1 MRKIRETLRLRYE
14 SKLSF
19 AQIGRALSLSKSVV
33 GKLLLLAQEAGL
45 SWPLPEGLSDEA
57 LERRLYPPRYP
68 RSTRFVAPDFAWVHQ
83 ELKRKDVT
91 LQLLWEEYRANHAGP
106 TYRYTSFCVGYRAWA
121 MGLKRSMR
129 QLHRAGEKCFVDYA
143 GGTVPLI
150 DAASG
155 EIRPAQIFVAALGAS
170 DYTFACATATQ
181 SMADWIGAQIRALEF
196 FGGVPAI
203 VVPDQTRALVGQP
216 CRYEPEIQRT
226 YEDFARHYATVIIPA
241 RPRKPRDKAKA
252 EVAVQVVQ
260 RWILA
265 RLRHRR
271 FFSLGELNAA
281 IAELVTE
288 LNNRPFKK
296 LPGNRR
302 SAFEALDR
310 PMLKPLPAER
320 FVLRTWRVARPNIDY
335 HVEVDGHYYSV
346 PHELVR
352 ERIEVCLS
360 AATVECFHKGVRVAS
375 HVRSSRRGG
384 FSTVPEHMPASHRA
398 HLEWSPGRLLNWAL
412 RIGTSTRDCVQWQ
425 LTHRP
430 HPEQGYRACLG
441 LMRLAKLY
449 GPSRLEAACAVAL
462 AIQAPLY
469 KSIASILKTGRD
481 HLASSSI
488 HPEAEQQLPAHENVR
503 GSKYYH

>member
-14 SKLSF
+14 AKLSL
-19 AQIGRALSLSKSVV
+19 AQIGRALSLSKGVV
-33 GKLLLLAQEAGL
+33 GKLLVLAQEAGL
-45 SWPLPEGLSDEA
+45 AWPLPEALTDEA
-57 LERRLYPPRYP
+57 LELRLYPPRCP
-68 RSTRFVAPDFAWVHQ
+68 KGTKFVAPDFAWAHQ
-83 ELKRKDVT
+83 ELKRKGVT
-91 LQLLWEEYRANHAGP
+91 LQLLWEEYRANTAGP

-129 QLHRAGEKCFVDYA
+129 QLHRAGEKLFVDYA
-143 GGTVPLI
+143 GDTVPLI

-170 DYTFACATATQ
+170 NYTFACATATQ

-216 CRYEPEIQRT
+216 CRYEPEVQRT
-226 YEDFARHYATVIIPA
+226 YEEFARHYATVIIPA
-241 RPRKPRDKAKA
+241 RPRKPRDKAKV

-281 IAELVTE
+281 IAELLTE
-288 LNNRPFKK
+288 LNERPFRK

-302 SAFEALDR
+302 SAFEALER
-310 PMLKPLPAER
+310 PALKPLPAQA

-335 HVEVDGHYYSV
+335 HVEIDAHFYSV

-360 AATVECFHKGVRVAS
+360 AGTVECFHKGVRVAS
-375 HVRSSRRGG
+375 HARSTRRGG

-412 RIGTSTRDCVQWQ
+412 RIGTATRDCVQWQ

-449 GPSRLEAACAVAL
+449 GPARLEAACAVAL
-462 AIQAPLY
+462 AIHAPLY

-481 HLASSSI
+481 RLATSSSP
-488 HPEAEQQLPAHENVR
+488 PEPEQQLPAHPNVR